1 MEEAAGWSAQRPPLL
16 FVLVYIRFLV
26 TAQTVLLSA
35 AQRAEGNVNVPAV
48 VEACWTV
55 KTEQLDRSP
64 LNHVPRILLKLPK
77 DDFEC
82 FKDL

>member
-35 AQRAEGNVNVPAV
+35 AQRAEGNVNVPV
-48 VEACWTV
+48 S
-55 KTEQLDRSP
+55 KTFEKLKGKS
-64 LNHVPRILLKLPK
+64 LNKH
-77 DDFEC
+77 
-82 FKDL
+82 